1 MRVRQFTLSTTASY
15 IKEEEKMTAKQLS
28 VFIENRK
35 GRLGEVLRYLKENNV
50 NILSISLAD
59 TTEYGLLRLI
69 VNDAKRARDVLYAE
83 GFSSML
89 TDVLIIKVPHAP
101 GSLQKI
107 LELIAEKDVNIE
119 YMYGLSVETEDA
131 SIVLKTND
139 LEVACQVLKDAKI
152 GTMTDADI
160 AAL

>member
-1 MRVRQFTLSTTASY
+1 
-15 IKEEEKMTAKQLS
+15 MTAKQLS

-35 GRLGEVLRYLKENNV
+35 GRLGEVLHYLKENNV

-69 VNDAKRARDVLYAE
+69 VNDAKRAKDVLFSE

-89 TDVLIIKVPHAP
+89 TDVLIIKVPHEP
-101 GSLQKI
+101 GALQKI

-119 YMYGLSVETEDA
+119 YMYGLSVEAEDA

-139 LEVACQVLKDAKI
+139 LDAACRVLKAANI
-152 GTMTDADI
+152 GTMTDAEI